1 MCVFA
6 EEHLAKRLMEERE
19 ERRRRETEGVE
30 KDDGLVG
37 RRREEGRRE
46 GGDTVDHVLSK
57 GIEPV
62 LSLFRRLEGSRKA
75 QLDAN
80 LLVLLCCFVSPL
92 SFEPRFP
99 SSISPLLLP
108 LPFSPPL
115 NIRQSIF

>member
-1 MCVFA
+1 
-6 EEHLAKRLMEERE
+6 
-19 ERRRRETEGVE
+19 VE

-37 RRREEGRRE
+37 RRREEGGGKEGRREGGKEGRREGGKEGRREGGKEE
-46 GGDTVDHVLSK
+46 GGDTVGHVLSK

-75 QLDAN
+75 QLDAY

-92 SFEPRFP
+92 SFDPRFP

-108 LPFSPPL
+108 FPFSPPL
-115 NIRQSIF
+115 NIRQSTF